1 MSSWLTVTVVL
12 YSLEPPRFGLRN
24 PYSNALIVV
33 YKVNRYRSGTCVLAS
48 EGCVSLKRLC

>member
-33 YKVNRYRSGTCVLAS
+33 YKVKRLGVGTCVFAS
-48 EGCVSLKRLC
+48 EGIVSLKRLR